1 MKIKFNK
8 PVKLNLLLETGN
20 LDYVSN
26 LCEVGC
32 KTEKEAKKLQERQA
46 QVLLALVKL
55 QEDITIFED
64 QLLDSWS
71 RNEIKEAIF
80 LSNNTKIK

>member
-1 MKIKFNK
+1 MRSKFNK
-8 PVKLNLLLETGN
+8 PVKLSLLLETGN

-26 LCEVGC
+26 LCEVDS
-32 KTEKEAKKLQERQA
+32 KAEDEARRLQARQE
-46 QVLLALVKL
+46 QVLLTLVKL

-71 RNEIKEAIF
+71 RNEIREAIF
-80 LSNNTKIK
+80 LSNKTKIK